1 MWHKNVYHRQ
11 HRLMFTCDRA
21 LIVAAAAAVC
31 MYYTMGESKR
41 ISYDDFDRPFSLLE
55 KASHLSPPTP
65 TSHSNTATTTAPP
78 GAGEYW
84 TPL

>member
-1 MWHKNVYHRQ
+1 MWHKNVDHRRQ
-11 HRLMFTCDRA
+11 HRLMCDRA
-21 LIVAAAAAVC
+21 LIVAAAAVVC

-65 TSHSNTATTTAPP
+65 TSHSNTATTAPP